1 MGDRVRTKWTERW
14 GWGYCAPFRGRKL
27 GPHLTQ
33 FRLGRGLPPYKVPS
47 WSIQPFGQS
56 KHGPKIGGAVP
67 FLGGYLGPSPYNTMS
82 PGPRPTS
89 IASGIL
95 THHRYRQT
103 YRQRSDSIERT
114 VLQTVAENP
123 VNVRYSTQSSL
134 RQLRCIHSFMRSF
147 IITYVYTS
155 TICKWDSRTLRIT
168 CSSPGGGLT

>member
-1 MGDRVRTKWTERW
+1 MGVGLLCPFPWAEAGSPSNTISPGPRPTSVQSAFLIHPAVWPKQTWTENW
-14 GWGYCAPFRGRKL
+14 WSCALF
-27 GPHLTQ
+27 
-33 FRLGRGLPPYKVPS
+33 
-47 WSIQPFGQS
+47 
-56 KHGPKIGGAVP
+56 
-67 FLGGYLGPSPYNTMS
+67 GGYLGPSPYNTMS

-95 THHRYRQT
+95 IHHRYRQT
-103 YRQRSDSIERT
+103 DRQRSDSIERT